1 MLVNPG
7 HDSRVQPVQNSLIS
21 FLGRNA
27 PLTPSNFLTLE
38 CHLSQRGQEL
48 KKKKKTESGSF
59 IQLQCHWWKNL
70 LWPSLLT
77 AGAELPPFYQKNS
90 THTVQRWPSLARH

>member
-1 MLVNPG
+1 MPFITKRT
-7 HDSRVQPVQNSLIS
+7 RV
-21 FLGRNA
+21 
-27 PLTPSNFLTLE
+27 
-38 CHLSQRGQEL
+38 

-90 THTVQRWPSLARH
+90 THSPKMAIFSETLRLHQEDAVFINICLLEIFTDHHE